1 MKKHTTSIRV
11 AQDTYQEAT
20 KRQKELNFGTFSALV
35 EALLLS
41 FLSEKSIIVTA
52 YVSGKPIYQ
61 ILPEAEGPDQDA
73 GKLLSNASM
82 DDLLKKVQEVQEKKR
97 EEGSK

>member
-1 MKKHTTSIRV
+1 MKKKTTSIRI
-11 AQDTYQEAT
+11 AEDTYQEAM
-20 KRQKELNFGTFSALV
+20 KRGRELNFGTLSALV

-61 ILPEAEGPDQDA
+61 ILPEDQDA

-82 DDLLKKVQEVQEKKR
+82 DDLLKKVQEVQDKKR